1 MKYQLLT
8 WNECY
13 KQCKEVA
20 MKIRRSSFSPDVI
33 VALARSGFVP
43 GRIFSD
49 LLCVDELKG
58 LQVHHV
64 MGAETPELGDVDV
77 ENEYEA
83 VIPYK
88 VPLEIKGRRTL
99 VVDDIV
105 GTGKSMTSAVQFLE
119 NLRPR
124 ELKTATLGF
133 STESIIRPDFFAST
147 VSEHDWLLYPW
158 NYFEDFS
165 ELIAKA
171 TKKLKQ
177 QDATPEVLA
186 KTIHDSFGVN
196 IPIEDLK
203 YVLEATKE
211 SHSDKRQK

>member
-1 MKYQLLT
+1 MRYQLLT
-8 WNECY
+8 WSECY
-13 KQCKEVA
+13 DQCKEVA
-20 MKIRRSSFSPDVI
+20 LKIRKSGYSPDVI

-43 GRIFSD
+43 GRIISD
-49 LLCVDELKG
+49 LLCVDELLG
-58 LQVHHV
+58 LRVHHV
-64 MGAETPELGDVDV
+64 IEAETPDEVDV

-88 VPLEIKGRRTL
+88 IPLEIRSKKTL
-99 VVDDIV
+99 VVDDLV

-119 NLRPR
+119 ESRPR
-124 ELKTATLGF
+124 DLKSATLAY
-133 STESIIRPDFFAST
+133 STESIIRPDFFACT

-177 QDATPEVLA
+177 RDPSPEILA
-186 KTIHDSFGVN
+186 KTISDSFGVD
-196 IPIEDLK
+196 IPVEDLK
-203 YVLEATKE
+203 YVLEASKQ
-211 SHSDKRQK
+211 SDAGKRQK

>member
-8 WNECY
+8 WDECY
-13 KQCKEVA
+13 EQCKDVA

-43 GRIFSD
+43 GRILSD
-49 LLCVDELKG
+49 LLCVDELLG
-58 LQVHHV
+58 LRVHHV
-64 MGAETPELGDVDV
+64 MEAETPELGDVDV

-88 VPLEIKGRRTL
+88 VPLEIKGKRTL

-119 NLRPR
+119 SLRPR
-124 ELKTATLGF
+124 ELRTATLGF

-165 ELIAKA
+165 ELIAKVA
-171 TKKLKQ
+171 KKLKLR
-177 QDATPEVLA
+177 DATPELLA
-186 KTIHDSFGVN
+186 KAINESFGVN

-203 YVLEATKE
+203 YVLEATQE
-211 SHSDKRQK
+211 PPPDRRQK

>member
-1 MKYQLLT
+1 MKYQLFN

-13 KQCKEVA
+13 NQCKEVA
-20 MKIRRSSFSPDVI
+20 IKIRRSGFSPDVI

-43 GRIFSD
+43 GRLLSD
-49 LLCVDELKG
+49 LLCVDELLG

-64 MGAETPELGDVDV
+64 MAAETPEVEVDV

-88 VPLEIKGRRTL
+88 VPLEIRGRRTL

-119 NLRPR
+119 GMHPR

-133 STESIIRPDFFAST
+133 STESIIRPDFFAKT
-147 VSEHDWLLYPW
+147 VTENDWLLYPW

-165 ELIAKA
+165 EIIAKA
-171 TKKLKQ
+171 TKILKQ
-177 QDATPEVLA
+177 RDVSPETLA
-186 KTIHDSFGVN
+186 KAISDNFGVN
-196 IPIEDLK
+196 IPVEDLK
-203 YVLEATKE
+203 YVLEATRE
-211 SHSDKRQK
+211 SQPGKRQK